1 MRLTKND
8 ERKALRMLKEGDTAP
23 QFDLPSD
30 SGGRLNLKAFRGHRV
45 VLYFYPKDDTEGCTL
60 EAQEFNALAGAFARA
75 GAAVI
80 GISPDSV
87 KSHDKFKCKHAL
99 ELELASDED
108 KSVAEAYGVWVEK
121 SMYGRTFMG
130 IERSTFL
137 ISPKG
142 KIERIWRKVRPRGHA
157 EAVLGAITEKDA

>member
-1 MRLTKND
+1 MRLIKND
-8 ERKALRMLKEGDTAP
+8 ERKALEMLKEGDTAP

-30 SGGRLNLKAFRGHRV
+30 SGARLKLKALRGRRV

-60 EAQEFNALAGAFARA
+60 EAQEFSALAKDFARA

-80 GISPDSV
+80 GVSPDSV

-99 ELELASDED
+99 ELDLASDED

-121 SMYGRTFMG
+121 AMYGRKFMG

-157 EAVLGAITEKDA
+157 QAVLAAIADKED